1 MSDIMP
7 NPDLRRKRLQVRI
20 NELKLNIERMELR
33 KLELAD
39 ELSKID
45 ENVVLTNK
53 AIAESQKELGG

>member
-45 ENVVLTNK
+45 ENIVLTNK